1 MSRVNLESAQNN
13 IERLAANLEELQQV
27 LASKK
32 EEINGKIREL
42 TEVLSSF
49 FKEADEIN
57 QTINSGEEKKS
68 QSSNQL
74 DQLKNELQELNHRR
88 DILLSE
94 ITSKQKDIEQLSALI
109 LEREKVSTEV
119 ILQVDSLKERV
130 ADLRRKI
137 EEFNVL
143 TDALNEETK
152 EQTRTREIKNA
163 ELENNFNRI
172 LSRSKSLQY
181 LVKNDIVTLPEIQVL
196 RSLNV
201 PGVDNAENLKKT
213 SGVSDDIIRKILQ
226 DLSQREIIEYDPAS
240 GKFKLLSK
248 IDI

>member
-74 DQLKNELQELNHRR
+74 NQLKNELQELNHRR

-94 ITSKQKDIEQLSALI
+94 ITSKQKDIERLSALI

-130 ADLRRKI
+130 ADLKRKI
-137 EEFNVL
+137 EEFDVL

-163 ELENNFNRI
+163 ELENNYNRI

-226 DLSQREIIEYDPAS
+226 DLSRREIIEYDPAS

>member
-13 IERLAANLEELQQV
+13 IERLAANLDELQQV

-32 EEINGKIREL
+32 EEIDGKIREL

-49 FKEADEIN
+49 FKEADDIN

-88 DILLSE
+88 DILSSE

-130 ADLRRKI
+130 ADLKRKI
-137 EEFNVL
+137 EEFDVL

-226 DLSQREIIEYDPAS
+226 DLSRREIIEYDPAS

>member
-240 GKFKLLSK
+240 GKFKLLSD

>member
-1 MSRVNLESAQNN
+1 
-13 IERLAANLEELQQV
+13 
-27 LASKK
+27 
-32 EEINGKIREL
+32 EI
-42 TEVLSSF
+42 
-49 FKEADEIN
+49 A
-57 QTINSGEEKKS
+57 
-68 QSSNQL
+68 
-74 DQLKNELQELNHRR
+74 
-88 DILLSE
+88 
-94 ITSKQKDIEQLSALI
+94 SKQKDIEQLSALI

-130 ADLRRKI
+130 TDLKRKI
-137 EEFNVL
+137 EEVDVL

-163 ELENNFNRI
+163 ELENNFNRV

-181 LVKNDIVTLPEIQVL
+181 LVKNNIVTLPEIQVL

-226 DLSQREIIEYDPAS
+226 DLSRREIIEYDPAS
-240 GKFKLLSK
+240 GKFKVLSR

>member
-74 DQLKNELQELNHRR
+74 NQLKNELQELNHRR

-94 ITSKQKDIEQLSALI
+94 ITSKQKDIERLSALI

-130 ADLRRKI
+130 ADLKRKI
-137 EEFNVL
+137 EEFDVL

-163 ELENNFNRI
+163 ELENNYNRI

-240 GKFKLLSK
+240 GKFKLLSD

>member
-13 IERLAANLEELQQV
+13 IERLTANLDELQQV

-42 TEVLSSF
+42 TEELSSF

-68 QSSNQL
+68 QSSNHL

-88 DILLSE
+88 DVLQSE
-94 ITSKQKDIEQLSALI
+94 VTSKQRDIEQLSALI

-119 ILQVDSLKERV
+119 NLQVDSLKERV
-130 ADLRRKI
+130 ANLKRKI
-137 EEFNVL
+137 EEFDVL

-152 EQTRTREIKNA
+152 EQIRTREIKNA
-163 ELENNFNRI
+163 ELENNFNRV

-196 RSLNV
+196 RSLNT

-213 SGVSDDIIRKILQ
+213 SGVSDDVIRKILQ
-226 DLSQREIIEYDPAS
+226 DLARREIIEYDPTS
-240 GKFKLLSK
+240 GRFKLLSS